1 MGLIVVDSSGGLHGD
16 QAPQG
21 VITVGDRFSGEAS
34 GSKAHRCDASD
45 PRLDAQLA
53 SCHSGSPDRRR
64 LSWTRIPSLPHTES
78 HSNSIPLFA
87 SRITCFSHIPIDYTI
102 WDN

>member
-34 GSKAHRCDASD
+34 GSKAHRCDDSD
-45 PRLDAQLA
+45 PRRDEQLA
-53 SCHSGSPDRRR
+53 SCHSGSSDRRR
-64 LSWTRIPSLPHTES
+64 LSWRRIQTLHQMES
-78 HSNSIPLFA
+78 TAHSIALSA
-87 SRITCFSHIPIDYTI
+87 SRITWIVTRQNGY
-102 WDN
+102 